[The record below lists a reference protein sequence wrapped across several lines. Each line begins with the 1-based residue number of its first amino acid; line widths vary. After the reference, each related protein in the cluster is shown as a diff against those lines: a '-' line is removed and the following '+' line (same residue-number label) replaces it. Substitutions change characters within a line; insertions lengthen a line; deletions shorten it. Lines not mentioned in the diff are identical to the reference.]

1 MIPLLALTLGCG
13 TGPGPTD
20 EVAPADL
27 GLEECAVCGMVV
39 REQPAPRAQVLHRDG
54 TRAMLCSI
62 GDLRAHLASPSPHGK
77 AQGAWVEALPPGTAP
92 DALGTA
98 PRPWLATEAASY
110 VVGVPRPAVMGE
122 PVLSY
127 ATPAQAAEAA
137 AALGGWTT
145 TWAALQATPFHELP
159 ARPVD

>member
-1 MIPLLALTLGCG
+1 MTSLLVLVLACG
-13 TGPGPTD
+13 QRSTSPV
-20 EVAPADL
+20 EVVPVEL

-39 REQPAPRAQVLHRDG
+39 REQPAPRAQVVHRDG
-54 TRAMLCSI
+54 TRAHLCSI

-77 AQGAWVEALPPGTAP
+77 ALGAWVEELPTGTAP

-98 PRPWLATEAASY
+98 PRPWLAAEAASY

-137 AALGGWTT
+137 ATLGGWTT

-159 ARPVD
+159 SRPVD